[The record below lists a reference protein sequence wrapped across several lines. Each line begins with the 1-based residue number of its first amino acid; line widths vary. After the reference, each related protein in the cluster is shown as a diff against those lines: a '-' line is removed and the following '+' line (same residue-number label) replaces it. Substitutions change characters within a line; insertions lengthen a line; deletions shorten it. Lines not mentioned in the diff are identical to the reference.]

1 MALTMKKQAAVPA
14 GNHVGIITRCH
25 ETQKTFDPRTGPETV
40 VEVVI
45 QPKWNRDGYETVAV
59 SCVFSHNLS
68 SLSGLGKFL
77 ERLGVSLNEGQEFV
91 PASIEGTEVAFETS
105 LKADGFVVVKKES
118 IRRAASK

>member
-25 ETQKTFDPRTGPETV
+25 ETQKTFDPKNGPEPV

-45 QPKWNRDGYETVAV
+45 QPKWNREGHETVSV

-77 ERLGVSLNEGQEFV
+77 ARLGVDLKEGQEFI

-105 LKADGFVVVKKES
+105 VKADGFVVVKKES
-118 IRRAASK
+118 IRRANTK